1 MARNTTTN
9 RCPDHP
15 AFEADYC
22 PSCGTSVQ
30 ISTRTNPNPT
40 RRPRTSAAAKTA
52 KKTTAKVT
60 PIHPRPQNIGGPRTS
75 VEHPPASPRVTPA
88 KKTATKAPA
97 KKTPAKKT
105 PAKVAAKVDPKAPA
119 KTVRPTRK
127 SKTPTPAHPGKTWVV
142 LLEEKGLS
150 QSEAARQMGV
160 APMTLNRLINGH
172 GIPTAKV
179 CVAFARVLGQ
189 DVTKVWN
196 EVAAYEL
203 ALALTK

>member
-1 MARNTTTN
+1 MARTTTKARNLRSVKDTGPSSN
-9 RCPDHP
+9 RCPKHP

-22 PSCGTSVQ
+22 PTCGTAQPVGQTTALRVNRSTKSV
-30 ISTRTNPNPT
+30 P
-40 RRPRTSAAAKTA
+40 AAAATA
-52 KKTTAKVT
+52 KKATANV
-60 PIHPRPQNIGGPRTS
+60 
-75 VEHPPASPRVTPA
+75 A
-88 KKTATKAPA
+88 KKAPA
-97 KKTPAKKT
+97 KKVPG
-105 PAKVAAKVDPKAPA
+105 KVAAK
-119 KTVRPTRK
+119 TTR
-127 SKTPTPAHPGKTWVV
+127 KTPTKTTVPTHPGKTWVV

-179 CVAFARVLGQ
+179 CVAFARVIGQ

-203 ALALTK
+203 ALALTTKTK